1 MASKNIKQHYTLK
14 MCNMICIYGTR
25 TGQNTD
31 EQVHGIQTQTKDKI
45 SVQNNF
51 IILSQNIK

>member
-1 MASKNIKQHYTLK
+1 
-14 MCNMICIYGTR
+14 MICIYGTR

-51 IILSQNIK
+51 IIISQNIK

>member
-1 MASKNIKQHYTLK
+1 
-14 MCNMICIYGTR
+14 MIRIYGTR

-31 EQVHGIQTQTKDKI
+31 EQVYGIQTQTKDKI

-51 IILSQNIK
+51 IIISQNIK